1 MTTLECVSCDVSIM
15 TVVRSTIQPQS
26 FQKENQK
33 HFWLIGHSTTQPQW
47 SLFNKSLAIPWDWFT
62 LWYQCWEINHSTK
75 KASRVTW
82 NSWLFGAKSITQPYR
97 SPIIEFDFVVVTD
110 SLSGNELLLNQL
122 HCGWVVDYTLN
133 HYLFWFSFQMSVV
146 EWLISQQCYWI
157 QHSCG
162 WLVDIKQWQWRKDTW
177 YDIVL
182 CVLLEY

>member
-1 MTTLECVSCDVSIM
+1 MCQLWCLNYDCCEI
-15 TVVRSTIQPQS
+15 
-26 FQKENQK
+26 N
-33 HFWLIGHSTTQPQW
+33 HSTTII
-47 SLFNKSLAIPWDWFT
+47 SKRKSETLLVDRTLNHNEVYSIRAYPFLWDCFT

-82 NSWLFGAKSITQPYR
+82 NSWLFGAKSITQPQR

-162 WLVDIKQWQWRKDTW
+162 WVVDIKQWQWRKDTW
-177 YDIVL
+177 CDIVL